1 MKLSFESFLDRFVIE
16 LFKMMTIFVLFH
28 KMQRGVT
35 TLTLF
40 LLILICFDSSTSFF
54 IRNYRT
60 VRRCLFNSQE
70 LFPTLD
76 QEEVAVPF
84 TGPQGRFEFIERGF
98 DLQELGISLM
108 VGKST
113 VCDGRGLFLA
123 LANETVMES
132 TIPKGTILCGYSK
145 GEFKNYVEGDKTVGC
160 FLSHPEAA
168 VIFNKEIYSLLE
180 VVESVASVN
189 FTTLNPS
196 KLDEKISKV
205 LLGHLFSFNE
215 SKLSISLDLSDNQNS
230 FFVPFA
236 IEDTNDL
243 SILNLGMFAND
254 LAFSRDEKEMNEVS
268 YKARSRE
275 SNILQLIWRLEWRDQ
290 RLVPTWPVV
299 VFVKDVII
307 RNHEPIEVG
316 LEYGWAYWLGKKES
330 EGGPFSS
337 SQRQSLFRNRKL
349 FSKQSKQ
356 NNER

>member
-1 MKLSFESFLDRFVIE
+1 MNRIVQNDDNIRTSYHHI
-16 LFKMMTIFVLFH
+16 TI
-28 KMQRGVT
+28 MQRRVT
-35 TLTLF
+35 ITLF
-40 LLILICFDSSTSFF
+40 LLILICFNSSTSFF
-54 IRNYRT
+54 IRNYRR
-60 VRRCLFNSQE
+60 VRRCLFNSPE
-70 LFPTLD
+70 FFPTLD

-84 TGPQGRFEFIERGF
+84 TGPQGRFELIERGF

-113 VCDGRGLFLA
+113 VCDGRGLFLT

-145 GEFKNYVEGDKTVGC
+145 GEFKSLVEGDKTVGC

-168 VIFNKEIYSLLE
+168 VIFNKEIHSLLE
-180 VVESVASVN
+180 VVESVTGVN
-189 FTTLNPS
+189 FTTLDPS

-205 LLGHLFSFNE
+205 FLGHLFSFNKSE
-215 SKLSISLDLSDNQNS
+215 LSISLDLSDNQNR
-230 FFVPFA
+230 FFVPFP

-254 LAFSRDEKEMNEVS
+254 LAFGRDEKEMNEVA

-299 VFVKDVII
+299 LFVKDVVI

-330 EGGPFSS
+330 EEEPSS
-337 SQRQSLFRNRKL
+337 TLQKRSLFRNRKL
-349 FSKQSKQ
+349 PNKQSKK